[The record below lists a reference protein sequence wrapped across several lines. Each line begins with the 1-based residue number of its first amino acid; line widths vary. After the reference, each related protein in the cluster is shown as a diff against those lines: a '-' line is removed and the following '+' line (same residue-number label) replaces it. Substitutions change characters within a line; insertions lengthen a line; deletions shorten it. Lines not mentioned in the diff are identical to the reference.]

1 MLLFWIIFLLI
12 IAAFLAIDLGVFHKA
27 DAVVSLRE
35 ALTWTFIWIALSL
48 IFSIGIYFIYEN
60 GFASSTSHT
69 SGMDATL
76 AFLTGYVIEKSLSL
90 DNIFLFSAIFTFF
103 RIPAKSQ
110 HRVLFWGIFGAIVLR
125 GLFIWAGTA
134 LIEQFHW
141 VMYVFGA
148 ILLLSSFRMIRQK
161 RDDDNQDVGYLVY
174 KIRNLFPISQRLHG
188 KRFFICLNGKILVT
202 PLFVALISVELSDLL
217 FAMDSIPAIFSITR
231 DPFIVY
237 TSNIM
242 AILGLRSL
250 YFALAA
256 LLRKFTALKY
266 SIAFILGFSG
276 LKILLDE
283 IYRIPVIP
291 SLLVILV
298 ALAIGILYPNKKL
311 PT

>member
-60 GFASSTSHT
+60 GYASSTCHT

-174 KIRNLFPISQRLHG
+174 KIKNLFPISQRLHG

>member
-60 GFASSTSHT
+60 GYAVSTSHT

-103 RIPAKSQ
+103 RIPEKSQ

-174 KIRNLFPISQRLHG
+174 KIKNLFPISQRLHG

-298 ALAIGILYPNKKL
+298 ALAIGILYPSKKL

>member
-12 IAAFLAIDLGVFHKA
+12 IAAFLAIDLGVFHKV

-35 ALTWTFIWIALSL
+35 ALIWTFIWIALSL

-60 GFASSTSHT
+60 GFASSTCHT